1 MDAIRAKATAL
12 IMKAGDKPTEELA
25 AEYRAVVEEFLAAGG
40 SSQDMIV
47 KIGSSFFSPKVKSEG
62 PHEDTPLPGSQRLD
76 FDYLEKFMLDSFLA
90 IGVPEKEAR
99 ICADVL
105 IESDKRGIDSHGV
118 GRLRPIY
125 FDRIAKG
132 ILKPYAPIDIVKET
146 STTALVDGNLGLG
159 LYIGPYC
166 MDLAIKKAKQHG
178 IGFVC
183 AKNSTHY
190 GIAGYYATMATEAG
204 CIGLTGTNARPSIA
218 PTFGVQPCLGT
229 NPLTFGIPSDDEFP
243 FVIDCATSI
252 NQRGKIEKYERL
264 NMETPKG
271 MVIDL
276 EGEERTDTPGILKDM
291 AMGKCALCPLGG
303 AGDEMGG
310 YKGFGWATV
319 VELLSTAFQSG
330 PFGKAVSGVDQVT
343 GGPCPMPL
351 GHFFLA
357 IDIEALVGLDTFKQ
371 NSGNLLRYIRE
382 STKDPQGPGRIW
394 TAGEPENDARVRR
407 TALGGVVVPP
417 ILLSDMQH
425 LRDTLPGMKEK
436 YEKLVFELPTPP
448 TNA

>member
-1 MDAIRAKATAL
+1 MEAIRAKASAL
-12 IMKAGDKPTEELA
+12 IMQAGDKPTEALS
-25 AEYRAVVEEFLAAGG
+25 AEYRAVVAEFIAAGG
-40 SSQDMIV
+40 SPNDMIV
-47 KIGSSFFSPKVKSEG
+47 KIGSNFFAPPVKSVG

-76 FDYLEKFMLDSFLA
+76 FDYLEKFMLDSFIA

-132 ILKPYAPIDIVKET
+132 ILKPYAPIDIIKET

-183 AKNSTHY
+183 ARNSTHY
-190 GIAGYYATMATEAG
+190 GIAGYYATMASDAG

-229 NPLTFGIPSDDEFP
+229 NPLTFGIPSDDSFP

-264 NMETPKG
+264 NMDTPKG

-276 EGEERTDTPGILKDM
+276 EGEERTGTH
-291 AMGKCALCPLGG
+291 
-303 AGDEMGG
+303 
-310 YKGFGWATV
+310 T
-319 VELLSTAFQSG
+319 
-330 PFGKAVSGVDQVT
+330 
-343 GGPCPMPL
+343 
-351 GHFFLA
+351 
-357 IDIEALVGLDTFKQ
+357 
-371 NSGNLLRYIRE
+371 RYRLF
-382 STKDPQGPGRIW
+382 D
-394 TAGEPENDARVRR
+394 
-407 TALGGVVVPP
+407 
-417 ILLSDMQH
+417 
-425 LRDTLPGMKEK
+425 
-436 YEKLVFELPTPP
+436 VFD
-448 TNA
+448 